1 MIILQDCLKLKKH
14 CQAGNIINAK
24 EKNIYIYVYVYAKF
38 QYTNFHNYFTPN
50 RELKWINMGLFAYHM
65 QNEIIHQYFTST
77 WHSKWVHLVFTAFNW
92 DLINI
97 LHTIKTSTNDAV
109 YTSGNHFQLCL
120 KFSNLTLTSKE
131 NRSKF
136 CGNVNKPAN
145 ANVSFMNF

>member
-1 MIILQDCLKLKKH
+1 MQKKR
-14 CQAGNIINAK
+14 
-24 EKNIYIYVYVYAKF
+24 IYIYMYM
-38 QYTNFHNYFTPN
+38 PN
-50 RELKWINMGLFAYHM
+50 SNILIFIIILLQIEN
-65 QNEIIHQYFTST
+65 QNELTWGCLHIICKMKLFTSIYFYLT
-77 WHSKWVHLVFTAFNW
+77 FKMSPSCFFTAFNW